1 MVYIIL
7 KSYLKKGERYLD
19 KYQEILSEIDKDAND
34 KEMVEVLNKL
44 SDYTVPESTAAMT
57 SSLLSNLKVVLKET
71 DSTANPESPLIT
83 PVGKVAVQRPD
94 TGFGSIFRLVKP
106 QINILGWRFMLMS
119 SLIIFAGIIL
129 VQENRDSLNF
139 LSNGAPIL
147 GLLTLFYEHR
157 AELYGTNEME
167 ASCPYTPAQLAGA
180 RIFVTLGY
188 TIVVCL
194 IATGGIALSHSNTL
208 INEKIILWRTILEW
222 LAPMVFFLGIAL
234 EVSLYYGII
243 SGCGFAF
250 ILWIAQII
258 FEQSDIGKGL
268 IRISLVENGFIQQEM
283 PMLFLVAGLM
293 LIAIYIRC
301 LRGENMDY
309 FHKE

>member
-1 MVYIIL
+1 
-7 KSYLKKGERYLD
+7 
-19 KYQEILSEIDKDAND
+19 
-34 KEMVEVLNKL
+34 
-44 SDYTVPESTAAMT
+44 
-57 SSLLSNLKVVLKET
+57 
-71 DSTANPESPLIT
+71 
-83 PVGKVAVQRPD
+83 
-94 TGFGSIFRLVKP
+94 
-106 QINILGWRFMLMS
+106 MLMS
-119 SLIIFAGIIL
+119 SLIIFAGIAL
-129 VQENRDSLNF
+129 VQGNRDSLIF

-180 RIFVTLGY
+180 RIIVTLGY
-188 TIVVCL
+188 TILVCL
-194 IATGGIALSHSNTL
+194 IATGVIALFHSNTL
-208 INEKIILWRTILEW
+208 INEKIVLWRTSLDW
-222 LAPMVFFLGIAL
+222 LAPMLFFLGIAL

-268 IRISLVENGFIQQEM
+268 IKISLVENGFIQQEM
-283 PMLFLVAGLM
+283 PMLFLVAGLI

-301 LRGENMDY
+301 LRGENMEY

>member
-7 KSYLKKGERYLD
+7 KNCLKKGERYLD
-19 KYQEILSEIDKDAND
+19 KNQEILSEIDKDVND

-44 SDYTVPESTAAMT
+44 SDYTVPEPTAAMT

-71 DSTANPESPLIT
+71 DSTGNPEPPLIT
-83 PVGKVAVQRPD
+83 PVDKVAARRSN
-94 TGFGSIFRLVKP
+94 TGFGPIFRLVKP

-119 SLIIFAGIIL
+119 SLIIFVGIVL
-129 VQENRDSLNF
+129 VQENRDSLIF

-157 AELYGTNEME
+157 AELYGTSEME

-180 RIFVTLGY
+180 RIIVTFGY
-188 TIVVCL
+188 TILVCL
-194 IATGGIALSHSNTL
+194 VATGGIALSHSNTL
-208 INEKIILWRTILEW
+208 INEKIILWRTILDW
-222 LAPMVFFLGIAL
+222 LAPMIFFLGIAL
-234 EVSLYYGII
+234 VVSLYQGII
-243 SGCGFAF
+243 SGCGSAF
-250 ILWIAQII
+250 ILWAAQII
-258 FEQSDIGKGL
+258 FEQSDVGKGL

-283 PMLFLVAGLM
+283 PMLSLMAGLI

-301 LRGENMDY
+301 LHGVNIEY
-309 FHKE
+309 SHEE